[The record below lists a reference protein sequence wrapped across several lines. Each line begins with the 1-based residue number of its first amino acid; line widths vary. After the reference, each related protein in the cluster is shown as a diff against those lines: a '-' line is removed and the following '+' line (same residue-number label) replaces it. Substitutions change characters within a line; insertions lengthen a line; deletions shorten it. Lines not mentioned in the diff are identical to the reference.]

1 MTQTVPESI
10 RETVTTL
17 TRDAAAPRRSVAVW
31 FKRLAKITLALG
43 ALGLL
48 LVGGVIWYFSRGL
61 PTEAE
66 LAKYESPLATRV
78 LAGDGAPLT
87 EFARERRAF
96 VPYDQMPLQLVHAC
110 ISAEDKTFFSHSGI
124 DFPGLVSALADNL
137 RNRGSG
143 KRERGASTITQ
154 QVAKNLIVGNERSY
168 VRKIKELII
177 ARRIERV
184 FSKERILELY
194 MNQIFLGK
202 NSYGVAAASL
212 SYFNKALGE
221 LTLPEMAYLA
231 ALPKGPAL
239 FDPVRK
245 KPRAIERRNWVL
257 GQMQA
262 NGYITP
268 AQMEEA
274 RASDLVIAQVRGQS
288 KDYSGD
294 YFLEEVRREV
304 GRKFGE
310 KDLYEGGLTV
320 RSTIDSRLQ
329 GIAEEVMRAALLR
342 YDRRGWRGPVGK
354 ISLEGNWR
362 KRLAEE
368 RVPVGYADWR
378 GAVILAA
385 SGGGYAL
392 GFAEGDDGVLPAWGL
407 GGRGGGLLPGD
418 VIVVSKAGPP
428 NFYNL
433 KQVPEIG
440 GALVALDPHTGRV
453 LAMVGGFDSRKSQ
466 FNRATQAM
474 RQPGSSFKPFVY
486 ATALEN
492 GFTPSSIIVDDDFCV
507 NQGNRQG
514 IKCFRNFSKGRTY
527 GPQTLRTGI
536 ELSRNL
542 MTVRLADRV
551 GMRKVAAMSNTLGIT
566 DKMLPVL
573 AMALGAGETTVTRM
587 ATAYGM
593 LANNGKR
600 ITPTVIDRIQDR
612 RGITIYRHDAR
623 SCPGCNQPEWTGLP
637 MPGLPDERAQVMSAL
652 TAYQITHILEGVI
665 QRGTGKVIASLDRP
679 LAGKTGTTNE
689 ATNVWFVGM
698 SPDLVVGLYIG
709 YDKPRPMNGMQ
720 GGTVAAPIFKA
731 FMEKALKDTPKIP
744 FRLPDGIRLARVD
757 ARSGKLSSGGEN
769 TIYEAFKPG
778 TEPLRAS
785 QQGSVPTVNNASNDA
800 EFQADTGGIY

>member
-1 MTQTVPESI
+1 MTTNTTH
-10 RETVTTL
+10 ETVTTL
-17 TRDAAAPRRSVAVW
+17 TRDAAAPQRGGLFW
-31 FKRLAKITLALG
+31 LKRLTKITLALG

-48 LVGGVIWYFSRGL
+48 LAGGVIWYFSRGL

-96 VPYDQMPLQLVHAC
+96 VPYDQMPKQLVHAF
-110 ISAEDKTFFSHSGI
+110 ISAEDKTFFEHSGI
-124 DFPGLVSALADNL
+124 DFPGLVSAFIDNM
-137 RNRGSG
+137 RNRGTG
-143 KRERGASTITQ
+143 KRDRGASTITQ
-154 QVAKNLIVGNERSY
+154 QVAKNLIVGDEYSY
-168 VRKIKELII
+168 IRKIKELII

-184 FSKERILELY
+184 FSKERIIELY

-231 ALPKGPAL
+231 AVPKGPAL

-268 AQMEEA
+268 VQMDAA
-274 RASDLVIAQVRGQS
+274 RASDLVVAQVRS
-288 KDYSGD
+288 AKKDYNGD

-329 GIAEEVMRAALLR
+329 AIAEEVMRAALLR
-342 YDRRGWRGPVGK
+342 HDRRGWRGPVSK
-354 ISLEGNWR
+354 ISLDGNWR
-362 KRLAEE
+362 KKLAEE
-368 RVPVGYADWR
+368 RVPVGYSDWR
-378 GAVILAA
+378 GAVILAR
-385 SGGGYAL
+385 SGGGYSI
-392 GFAEGDDGVLPAWGL
+392 GFAEGDDGVLPGWGL
-407 GGRGGGLLPGD
+407 KPGAGNMQPGD
-418 VIVVSKAGPP
+418 VVVVQKASG
-428 NFYNL
+428 NAYNL
-433 KQVPEIG
+433 RQVPEIG
-440 GALVALDPHTGRV
+440 GALVALDPNTGRI

-551 GMRKVAAMSNTLGIT
+551 GMRKVAALSNKLGIT
-566 DKMLPVL
+566 EKMLPVL
-573 AMALGAGETTVTRM
+573 AMSLGAGETTVTKM
-587 ATAYGM
+587 SAAYGM

-612 RGITIYRHDAR
+612 RGATIYRHDAR

-637 MPGLPDERAQVMSAL
+637 MPGLPDEREQVMNPH

-665 QRGTGKVIASLDRP
+665 QRGTGKVISALDRP

-709 YDKPRPMNGMQ
+709 YDKPRPMGGMQ

-769 TIYEAFKPG
+769 TIFEAFKPG

-785 QQGSVPTVNNASNDA
+785 QQGSIPTVNNASNDA